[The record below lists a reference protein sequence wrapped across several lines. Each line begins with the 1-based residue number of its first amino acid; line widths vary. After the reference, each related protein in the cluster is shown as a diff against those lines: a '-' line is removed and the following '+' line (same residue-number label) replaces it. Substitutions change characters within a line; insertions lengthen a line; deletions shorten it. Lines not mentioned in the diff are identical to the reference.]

1 MSETFSNVWDALE
14 DDQAERETLK
24 IKSRLMMDIEQRI
37 KTQGLTQIKAARLLG
52 VSQPRISDLVNGKLD
67 RFTIDMLIT
76 MLAKL
81 GLHVELVLKAA

>member
-24 IKSRLMMDIEQRI
+24 IKSRLMMDIERRI

-81 GLHVELVLKAA
+81 GR